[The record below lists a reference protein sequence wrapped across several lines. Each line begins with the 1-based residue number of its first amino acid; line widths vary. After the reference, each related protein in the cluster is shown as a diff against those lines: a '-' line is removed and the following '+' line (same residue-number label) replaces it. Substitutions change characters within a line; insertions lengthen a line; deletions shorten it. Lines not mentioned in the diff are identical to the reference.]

1 MKCNNCGNELRKGA
15 KFCRICG
22 SPVEE
27 HPYVY
32 QNRSVAHASESLNR
46 NPNNDSVNRT
56 DRKRG
61 KKVAVIL
68 TSIVSL
74 VVVAAIILTV
84 VMVNHSQTAG
94 DYRKVFRVYKN
105 ELEQAKADIEN
116 YADHHELDDSE
127 RKLVAVSSV
136 LGNQKPS
143 LFYVV
148 EGQDREENKVPIIRM
163 CEMQGNTAQNIFE
176 SMVDYSP
183 IDLISILKNSQT
195 GETYLFAD
203 SELSDGG
210 NVVIYS
216 LTKDKDIIRQKE
228 KYRLTY
234 VLHSDDEN
242 GTYDYQYFIDQSSVI
257 EEDYNNAVKDFVST
271 IDTVIVSSNN
281 RTKALK
287 YNYFKDIVS
296 VAMSYDEAMDY
307 LDNGINGAT
316 IDEVKPQKNQAIET
330 EESVKETEAPKVY
343 DVNPEDLPESL
354 TRFLQQFDFAYSTS
368 SYEAKEFDC
377 ENTKVCY
384 DYLVN
389 HIVGNP
395 CCVDGTLYPGGDEK
409 KIWEANADP
418 LGKFGN
424 MATLE
429 YPKEKLMWVLENIFH
444 ISEDDRQGMLQAA
457 MDADPDLYEYD
468 KDGKT
473 YLYRKTGGVGGPGFN
488 VAYETVRYDG
498 ERYYFIYDCV
508 DAFSS
513 KNTRTFVYYAEMAQE
528 EIDGETYWTMYKHT
542 SDIPELP
549 EPNTGSISDEDIFSM
564 FAGEYSFTSGAGAWS
579 TQLKLNPDGTFT
591 GEYHD
596 TDAGVRGD
604 GYDATLYLSKFSGK
618 FKNPKKI
625 NSYTYSFKLDEI
637 NYENEPDTEE
647 IGDPYGS
654 GGKVKVLIKYSTAYG
669 LSGAETV
676 YAYTPSAPTA
686 QLPEKLMSW
695 VGFLRDKS
703 TRNNSNLS
711 YYCLYAVEPEC
722 GWIGEKE

>member
-1 MKCNNCGNELRKGA
+1 MKCSNCGNELRKGA

-27 HPYVY
+27 HSYAYP
-32 QNRSVAHASESLNR
+32 NRDIAYASGSPEQK
-46 NPNNDSVNRT
+46 PNNGPAKRT
-56 DRKRG
+56 DHRRG
-61 KKVAVIL
+61 KKMAVVL
-68 TSIVSL
+68 TSVVSL

-84 VMVNHSQTAG
+84 VMVNHSQNADG
-94 DYRKVFRVYKN
+94 YRKVFRVYKN
-105 ELEQAKADIEN
+105 ELQQAKADIEN
-116 YADHHELDDSE
+116 YADHQKLDDSE

-136 LGNQKPS
+136 LGNQNPS

-148 EGQDREENKVPIIRM
+148 EGQDREENNVPIIRM
-163 CEMQGNTAQNIFE
+163 CEMQGDTALNIFE
-176 SMVDYSP
+176 SMVDFSP
-183 IDLISILKNSQT
+183 VDLISILKNSQT

-203 SELSDGG
+203 SESTDSG

-216 LTKDKDIIRQKE
+216 LTKDKDTIRQKE

-234 VLHSDDEN
+234 VWQAVDKKD
-242 GTYDYQYFIDQSSVI
+242 TYDYRYYIDQSSVN
-257 EEDYNNAVKDFVST
+257 EDDYNNAVKDFVST
-271 IDTVIVSSNN
+271 IDTVIVSSNDQAKN
-281 RTKALK
+281 LK
-287 YNYFKDIVS
+287 YNYFKDIAS

-316 IDEVKPQKNQAIET
+316 ADEVKPQKNQTSET
-330 EESVKETEAPKVY
+330 EVSVKETEAPKVY
-343 DVNPEDLPESL
+343 DVNPDDLPESL
-354 TRFLQQFDFAYSTS
+354 TKFLQQFDFAYSTS

-395 CCVDGTLYPGGDEK
+395 CCVDGTLYPGGNEN
-409 KIWEANADP
+409 KIWEPNADP

-429 YPKEKLMWVLENIFH
+429 YPKEKLMWVLQNIFH
-444 ISEDDRQGMLQAA
+444 INEDDRQGMLQAA

-498 ERYYFIYDCV
+498 ERYYLIYDCV
-508 DAFSS
+508 DAFSG
-513 KNTRTFVYYAEMAQE
+513 KNARTFVYYAEMAQE

-549 EPNTGSISDEDIFSM
+549 ESNTGSISDEDIFSM
-564 FAGEYSFTSGAGAWS
+564 FAGEYSFTSGVGAWS
-579 TQLKLNPDGTFT
+579 TQLKLEPDGTFT

-596 TDAGVRGD
+596 TDAGARGD

-618 FKNPKKI
+618 FKNPEKI

-637 NYENEPDTEE
+637 NYENEPETEE
-647 IGDPYGS
+647 IGDPYGT
-654 GGKVKVLIKYSTAYG
+654 GGKVKVLMKYSTAYG

-686 QLPEKLMSW
+686 QLSEKFMSW
-695 VGFLRDKS
+695 VGFRRDDS
-703 TRNNSNLS
+703 TRNNPNLS
-711 YYCLYAVEPEC
+711 YYCLYAVEPEL
-722 GWIGEKE
+722 GWLGKKK